1 MLSIIVPAR
10 NDGKMTRECLGA
22 LLHALE
28 RLKLSAELILIDDA
42 SDPAEDIL
50 SAFRD
55 ARTQAVGHDV
65 RILRATTHRHYSGV
79 FSLGLHHARGQKI
92 FFLSNDML
100 VTPSFLLALLSV
112 SALDPKIGIVRGTS
126 NHTDS
131 HPEYQIAP
139 ESKPTGYG
147 DILAFSGRR
156 LAEAGLS
163 HREDRVLSGD
173 AVLINRAL
181 IDVIGVLDLRFFG
194 YFGDIDYGMRAHL
207 AGFKLVC
214 ALGAWLY
221 HVGGLHV
228 TREMQQL
235 GETDAKPSLARR
247 MALVE
252 AAYAAFREKWD
263 TGLPARYSDCTS
275 MDFFP
280 VADAAKTRVPLHCT
294 FPNAALDELEFH

>member
-28 RLKLSAELILIDDA
+28 RLRLQAELILIDDA
-42 SDPAEDIL
+42 SEPGEGIL
-50 SAFRD
+50 DAFRETRQR
-55 ARTQAVGHDV
+55 ARGQNVK
-65 RILRATTHRHYSGV
+65 IIRAANHRHYSGV
-79 FSLGLHHARGQKI
+79 FSLGLHFAQGDRV

-112 SALDPKIGIVRGTS
+112 SALDTKIGIVRGTS
-126 NHTDS
+126 NYTDS
-131 HPEYQIAP
+131 HPEYHIQPDRPLA
-139 ESKPTGYG
+139 GYN
-147 DILAFSGRR
+147 DILSFSAKRFAEGGIAF
-156 LAEAGLS
+156 
-163 HREDRVLSGD
+163 REDAVLSGD
-173 AVLINRAL
+173 AVLISRAL
-181 IDVIGVLDLRFFG
+181 IDAIGVLDLRFFG
-194 YFGDIDYGMRAHL
+194 YFGDVDYGMRAHL

-235 GETDAKPSLARR
+235 GESDPGAAGARR

-252 AAYAAFREKWD
+252 TAYAAFREKWGA
-263 TGLPARYSDCTS
+263 TLPPRYSDCPS
-275 MDFFP
+275 LHFFP
-280 VADAAKTRVPLHCT
+280 VAQAARDRTPLRHEM
-294 FPNAALDELEFH
+294 PASALEELEFH